1 MKSHL
6 YHWWQRPISP
16 FTALLTAFTLLLTAA
31 WIFLGA
37 LDATPSLAAPSQQQA
52 ITLQLIP
59 FATGL
64 SAPVKLANAG
74 DDRLFVVEQGGVLEY
89 YHACAIRRRTGLTGV
104 GF

>member
-1 MKSHL
+1 MKSHT
-6 YHWWQRPISP
+6 YHWRQRSISP

-37 LDATPSLAAPSQQQA
+37 LDAAPSLAAPGQQQA

-59 FATGL
+59 FASGL

-74 DDRLFVVEQGGVLEY
+74 DDRLFV
-89 YHACAIRRRTGLTGV
+89 APRR
-104 GF
+104 